1 MRLAARRRN
10 ALNIPKELEK
20 QIQQRY
26 TPAQQPRVQAWLT
39 DVRARLG
46 GISRRHAGMML
57 RDHLEAL
64 ALLTDRGLPLEKA
77 LARLDPGQLGGFYL
91 SERTDWYPLDHAA
104 KSIP

>member
-1 MRLAARRRN
+1 MPM
-10 ALNIPKELEK
+10 NIPKELEK

-46 GISRRHAGMML
+46 GVSRRHAGMML

-64 ALLTDRGLPLEKA
+64 ELLTD
-77 LARLDPGQLGGFYL
+77 GGFL
-91 SERTDWYPLDHAA
+91 WKRPLPGSIPASWAA
-104 KSIP
+104 FTSRSAPTGIRWTTRPKSIP